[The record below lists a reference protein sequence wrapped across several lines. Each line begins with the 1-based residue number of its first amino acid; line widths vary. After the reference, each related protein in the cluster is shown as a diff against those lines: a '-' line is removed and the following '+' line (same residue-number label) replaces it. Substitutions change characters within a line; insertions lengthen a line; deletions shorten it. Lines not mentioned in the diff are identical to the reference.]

1 MIYTVTL
8 NPAVDREL
16 TVPALEWDTVLR
28 ASKQRADVGGKGL
41 NVSRMVQQLGGE
53 SIALGFVGGLAGRLL
68 ADSLQECGVAT
79 DFVWIAEETRT
90 NVSIVTTEGGHSLKV
105 NEIGPTITAAEQ
117 GALVRKVLD
126 SVNAGD
132 WCVLSGSLPPNVS
145 SGLYAELTTELQ
157 KQGAQVILDAS
168 GEALRLG
175 CAARPFLVTPNTSEA
190 TELTQQTTPIDA
202 AQQLRRMGPDHVIVT
217 LGCEG
222 AMLVDDDGIFHIAT
236 PEIVE
241 RNAIGAGD
249 ALVGGLVHAL
259 AEESPLNESLHW
271 GVASGTIAAS
281 LAGTAF
287 GDRTEIESM
296 LGQLRQRCDYEKPT
310 SS

>member
-16 TVPALEWDTVLR
+16 TVPTLKWDTVLR
-28 ASKQRADVGGKGL
+28 ASKQRADVGGKGF
-41 NVSRMVQQLGGE
+41 NVSCMVQQLGGE

-68 ADSLQECGVAT
+68 ADSLQERGVRT

-90 NVSIVTTEGGHSLKV
+90 NVSIVTTDGGHSLKV
-105 NEIGPTITAAEQ
+105 NEAGPTITAAEQ
-117 GALVRKVLD
+117 EALVRKVLD

-145 SGLYAELTTELQ
+145 SGLYAELATELQ
-157 KQGAQVILDAS
+157 KQGVQVILDAC

-175 CAARPFLVTPNTSEA
+175 CAARPFLVTPNASEA
-190 TELTQQTTPIDA
+190 TELTHQTKPMDA
-202 AQQLRRMGPDHVIVT
+202 AHQLRRMGSDHVIVT
-217 LGCEG
+217 LGRDG

-236 PEIVE
+236 PKIVE

-249 ALVGGLVHAL
+249 ALVGGLVYAL
-259 AEESPLNESLHW
+259 AEELPLNEALRW
-271 GVASGTIAAS
+271 GVACGTIAAS

-287 GDRTEIESM
+287 GDRTEIASM
-296 LGQLRQRCDYEKPT
+296 LGQLRQRCDY
-310 SS
+310 